1 MGSEMQEKC
10 KIPKGVMG
18 REENGGW
25 AQQFLW
31 LSTFFFFFPCQVPEG
46 WATSQRGVEFFFF
59 RQPYCGPVAKA
70 VKVAEGTYL

>member
-1 MGSEMQEKC
+1 ME
-10 KIPKGVMG
+10 
-18 REENGGW
+18 GGHSSYYG
-25 AQQFLW
+25 FLP
-31 LSTFFFFFPCQVPEG
+31 FFFFPFPCQVPEG